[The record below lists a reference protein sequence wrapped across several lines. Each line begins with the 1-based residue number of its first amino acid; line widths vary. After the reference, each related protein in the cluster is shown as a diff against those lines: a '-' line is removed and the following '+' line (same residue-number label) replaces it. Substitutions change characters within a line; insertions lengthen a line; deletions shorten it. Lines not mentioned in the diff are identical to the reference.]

1 MVLPNGHIFVF
12 TGILPFCPS
21 EDTLG
26 FLLGHEC
33 AHACLRH
40 AGENFS
46 QQPFFEAMGA
56 LLATAVQCMLPDG
69 FGGSLIQGLLLKS
82 ALFGL
87 DTAVVD
93 LGFAKRYSRDHE
105 SEADQVGILL
115 AARACYVRTL
125 SFLLQSVH
133 PIRPPLTCSNP
144 PSNPSHPARCS
155 RDPSHRCPPMRV
167 LSFLRTRTM
176 RSISSTTSPTWRLS
190 TPTRAAPRARR
201 RSQSRQEGGANRRE
215 GGHVVRCGNG

>member
-125 SFLLQSVH
+125 SLLA
-133 PIRPPLTCSNP
+133 PIRPIQSALPLLAPIP
-144 PSNPSHPARCS
+144 PPTRPIQPDAHATHRIDARPCAFCRFSGPARC
-155 RDPSHRCPPMRV
+155 
-167 LSFLRTRTM
+167 
-176 RSISSTTSPTWRLS
+176 
-190 TPTRAAPRARR
+190 AASLP
-201 RSQSRQEGGANRRE
+201 QLLPHGD
-215 GGHVVRCGNG
+215 

>member
-12 TGILPFCPS
+12 TGILPLCPS

-82 ALFGL
+82 ALFGI

-125 SFLLQSVH
+125 SLLAQPRS
-133 PIRPPLTCSNP
+133 IRPDAHATHRIDARPCAFCRFSG
-144 PSNPSHPARCS
+144 PARC
-155 RDPSHRCPPMRV
+155 
-167 LSFLRTRTM
+167 
-176 RSISSTTSPTWRLS
+176 
-190 TPTRAAPRARR
+190 AASLP
-201 RSQSRQEGGANRRE
+201 QLLPHGE
-215 GGHVVRCGNG
+215 